1 MDIRAIL
8 QDFGFNQQG
17 CTDIYEDSLAAAT
30 MSTNPVRRK
39 YSRHIDIR
47 RHYAGELALAV
58 VVKLVPL
65 STHDMVPEASTKCLP
80 HFFF

>member
-1 MDIRAIL
+1 MEGIIM
-8 QDFGFNQQG
+8 G
-17 CTDIYEDSLAAAT
+17 CETNAT
-30 MSTNPVRRK
+30 TGDHVLLVVPLVSVVMSTNPVRRK

-65 STHDMVPEASTKCLP
+65 STHDMVPEALTKCLP